1 MKFPSTLKK
10 IEYRAFLD
18 CNKLKLVSFP
28 AGLEY
33 IGRSSF
39 SGTGLESVE
48 LPGSLR
54 TICQSAF
61 SLCESLRS
69 VRFNEGLEV
78 LGADEYLEDG
88 KFWYGVF

>member
-1 MKFPSTLKK
+1 MRFPSTLKK

-39 SGTGLESVE
+39 SAAGLERVE
-48 LPGSLR
+48 FPASLR
-54 TICQSAF
+54 TIC
-61 SLCESLRS
+61 
-69 VRFNEGLEV
+69 
-78 LGADEYLEDG
+78 
-88 KFWYGVF
+88 